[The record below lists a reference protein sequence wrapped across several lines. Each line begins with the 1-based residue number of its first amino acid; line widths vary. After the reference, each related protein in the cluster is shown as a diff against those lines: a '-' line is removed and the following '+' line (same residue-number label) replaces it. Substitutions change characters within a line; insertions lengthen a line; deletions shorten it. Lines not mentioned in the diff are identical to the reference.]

1 MLRQLYSYSFI
12 NRIFTGKKSNKDES
26 DDDDEEMD
34 LSDNDAGGS
43 TGSGEESY
51 KPAPS
56 KRRAATYTAEA
67 HSPKTPPKKRGRAPA
82 AKMH

>member
-1 MLRQLYSYSFI
+1 
-12 NRIFTGKKSNKDES
+12 
-26 DDDDEEMD
+26 MD

-51 KPAPS
+51 KPTPS
-56 KRRAATYTAEA
+56 KRRAAAYVAEVQ
-67 HSPKTPPKKRGRAPA
+67 SPKTPSKKRGRVPA